1 MTEPHPVTT
10 TDPSPASEG
19 DAPQT
24 AASDASDPSPAP
36 VAEPSRIHVTEAAVE
51 AIREMLDE
59 AELEEEGGLR
69 ISARTGAGCSVP
81 LQYGM
86 TMEAA
91 PDTDDRI
98 LEGRGVRI
106 FMDPESAWVLD
117 GLVVDYVRDSPMGEG
132 FAFRHPNGPSGRA
145 C

>member
-1 MTEPHPVTT
+1 MTEKTSIPATT
-10 TDPSPASEG
+10 
-19 DAPQT
+19 
-24 AASDASDPSPAP
+24 P
-36 VAEPSRIHVTEAAVE
+36 VADASRIHVTEPALE
-51 AIREMLDE
+51 AIREMIIE
-59 AELEEEGGLR
+59 EELSEEGGLR

-86 TMEAA
+86 TLEAA
-91 PDTDDRI
+91 PNADDRI

-117 GLVVDYVRDSPMGEG
+117 GLVVDYVTDSPMGED

>member
-1 MTEPHPVTT
+1 MPP
-10 TDPSPASEG
+10 TDPPTMSDG
-19 DAPQT
+19 DPPRT
-24 AASDASDPSPAP
+24 P
-36 VAEPSRIHVTEAAVE
+36 VADPQEAPGAPAAQPSRIHVTEAAVE

-59 AELEEEGGLR
+59 EELSEEGRLR

-81 LQYGM
+81 LKYGM
-86 TMEAA
+86 TLEAA
-91 PDTDDRI
+91 PKPDDRI

-106 FMDPESAWVLD
+106 IMDPESAWVLD
-117 GLVVDYVRDSPMGEG
+117 GLVVDYVTDSPMGEG